1 MKNKYEKIFN
11 KEGDEEVDYRYELR
25 KANIIVN
32 NLVEQRNGVMNDLAI
47 MKAEYTMISEELA
60 IYKEEEEDNKKE
72 ITEEVN
78 EWWDSIYY
86 MIYYL

>member
-60 IYKEEEEDNKKE
+60 IIKKKRK
-72 ITEEVN
+72 ITKKK
-78 EWWDSIYY
+78 
-86 MIYYL
+86 

>member
-47 MKAEYTMISEELA
+47 MKAEYTMISEEFA
-60 IYKEEEEDNKKE
+60 IYKEEEENNKKE
-72 ITEEVN
+72 IAEEVN
-78 EWWDSIYY
+78 EG
-86 MIYYL
+86 

>member
-72 ITEEVN
+72 IAEEVN
-78 EWWDSIYY
+78 EG
-86 MIYYL
+86 

>member
-32 NLVEQRNGVMNDLAI
+32 NLVEQRNAVMNDLAI

-72 ITEEVN
+72 IAEEVN
-78 EWWDSIYY
+78 EG
-86 MIYYL
+86 